1 MQAIRNVI
9 SVSITIVLV
18 SFISFSLVRLVY
30 FFLHSQQ
37 LV

>member
-1 MQAIRNVI
+1 MKAVQNIV

-18 SFISFSLVRLVY
+18 SFIGLSLARLVY

-37 LV
+37 II

>member
-1 MQAIRNVI
+1 MKAVRNIV
-9 SVSITIVLV
+9 SVSITIILV
-18 SFISFSLVRLVY
+18 SFIGLSLARLVY

>member
-1 MQAIRNVI
+1 MKAVRNIV

-18 SFISFSLVRLVY
+18 SFIGLSLARLVY

-37 LV
+37 IV

>member
-1 MQAIRNVI
+1 MKAVRDIV
-9 SVSITIVLV
+9 SVSITIILV
-18 SFISFSLVRLVY
+18 SFIGLSLARLVY